1 MFLLDTNVISELRK
15 LGDGK
20 ADGRVAAWIS
30 SRDAASFYLSALTL
44 MELEIGILR
53 IERRDAAQGERLRT
67 WMDRHVLP
75 EFLERTLPVD
85 SAVALKCARLHVPD
99 PRAER
104 DALIAATALVYPK
117 RNRFAMYRQAAR
129 RSFRRPSCES
139 MRSAGANTPSRCSQR
154 KSLASFSVI
163 RRPASCP
170 RRQLRDPSASR
181 RKKEIDR
188 PDRSSSHP
196 RLSTVA
202 RSDG

>member
-20 ADGRVAAWIS
+20 ADGRVAAWVS

-104 DALIAATALVYPK
+104 DALIAATALVYGMTVVTG
-117 RNRFAMYRQAAR
+117 NVTDFQAT
-129 RSFRRPSCES
+129 
-139 MRSAGANTPSRCSQR
+139 GAQI
-154 KSLASFSVI
+154 V
-163 RRPASCP
+163 
-170 RRQLRDPSASR
+170 DPWAA
-181 RKKEIDR
+181 E
-188 PDRSSSHP
+188 
-196 RLSTVA
+196 
-202 RSDG
+202 